1 MKTEALERYL
11 NSFGKQVVNRAKGN
25 LQKAK
30 GGGTNLEKSI
40 SFKII
45 TDTDGFSV
53 QFFMDNYG
61 TFVDKGVSGTAVGRS
76 FKDYKGSTV
85 SSPYKYTSKQ
95 PPSRVLD
102 KWIVKKTAVGRSF
115 KDYKG
120 STVSS
125 PYKYTSK
132 QPPSRVLDK
141 WIVKKNIAPRD
152 EKGRFMSRKSI
163 SFLIARSI
171 KRKGIQGISFFQ
183 KPLMLGLK
191 QFGKEMLGA
200 VKEDIIN
207 GLTTVK

>member
-25 LQKAK
+25 LQKTK
-30 GGGTNLEKSI
+30 GGGTNLEKSL
-40 SFKII
+40 SFKVI
-45 TDTDGFSV
+45 TDADGFSV
-53 QFFMDNYG
+53 QFFMDSYG
-61 TFVDKGVSGTAVGRS
+61 TFVDKGVSGTDVRRS
-76 FKDYKGSTV
+76 FKDYKGRTI
-85 SSPYKYTSKQ
+85 SSPYKYTTKQ

-102 KWIVKKTAVGRSF
+102 KWIVKKG
-115 KDYKG
+115 
-120 STVSS
+120 
-125 PYKYTSK
+125 
-132 QPPSRVLDK
+132 
-141 WIVKKNIAPRD
+141 IAPRD

-191 QFGKEMLGA
+191 QFGKDMLGA

>member
-30 GGGTNLEKSI
+30 GGGTNLEKSL
-40 SFKII
+40 SFKVV
-45 TDTDGFSV
+45 TSAEGFSV
-53 QFFMDNYG
+53 QFFMDSYG
-61 TFVDKGVSGTAVGRS
+61 TFVDKGVSGTKVKRS
-76 FKDYKGSTV
+76 FKDYKGRTI
-85 SSPYKYTSKQ
+85 SSPYKYTTKQ

-102 KWIVKKTAVGRSF
+102 KWIVKKG
-115 KDYKG
+115 
-120 STVSS
+120 
-125 PYKYTSK
+125 
-132 QPPSRVLDK
+132 
-141 WIVKKNIAPRD
+141 IAPRD

-200 VKEDIIN
+200 VKDDIIN

>member
-25 LQKAK
+25 LQKSK
-30 GGGTNLEKSI
+30 GGGTNLEKSL
-40 SFKII
+40 SFKVV
-45 TDTDGFSV
+45 TSAEGFSV
-53 QFFMDNYG
+53 QFYMDSYG
-61 TFVDKGVSGTAVGRS
+61 TFVDKGVSGTEVKRS
-76 FKDYKGSTV
+76 FKDYKGRTI
-85 SSPYKYTSKQ
+85 SSPYKYTTKQ

-102 KWIVKKTAVGRSF
+102 KWIVKKG
-115 KDYKG
+115 
-120 STVSS
+120 
-125 PYKYTSK
+125 
-132 QPPSRVLDK
+132 
-141 WIVKKNIAPRD
+141 IAPRD

-191 QFGKEMLGA
+191 QFGKDMLGA
-200 VKEDIIN
+200 VKDDIIN

>member
-30 GGGTNLEKSI
+30 GGGTNLEKSL
-40 SFKII
+40 SFKVV
-45 TDTDGFSV
+45 TSAEGFSV
-53 QFFMDNYG
+53 QFYMDSYG
-61 TFVDKGVSGTAVGRS
+61 TFVDKGVSGTDVRRR
-76 FKDYKGSTV
+76 FKDYKGRTI
-85 SSPYKYTSKQ
+85 SSPYKYTTKQ

-102 KWIVKKTAVGRSF
+102 KWIVKKGI
-115 KDYKG
+115 
-120 STVSS
+120 
-125 PYKYTSK
+125 P
-132 QPPSRVLDK
+132 
-141 WIVKKNIAPRD
+141 PRD